1 MATLFS
7 PLAFLARSELGRTL
21 LTFRRELVT
30 VGLFSMVANVLM
42 LAPTLY
48 MLQLYDR
55 VLVSRSELT
64 LLFVSLL
71 TLFLFAVMAFAEWA
85 RTRLLTRTGVRLDM
99 ALGTRVFN
107 ASFEA
112 SLSQS
117 GAATTLAQRA
127 FRDWLEL
134 RQFIA
139 GSGSIAFF
147 DLPWVPVYLAV
158 LFLLHPFLGWV
169 ALAFTVVQAA
179 LAWFGHRNTIAP
191 AEAASKAVQEEGAFL
206 QAKLRNTEAIEPM
219 GMRAGLEQRWAER
232 HANALDAQGRA
243 QAFQHRMTAISK
255 WVRYCQQSFSL
266 AAGALLVVDGQ
277 LTAGAMIAGN
287 VLMTRALTPIDQVVG
302 AWRGF
307 LSARAAY
314 GRLETLLGAHP
325 ERDAALARTAPLG
338 QIDLKGVSAS
348 AAGRVQPILK
358 NIDLP
363 APAGSVTV
371 VLGPSG
377 SGKSTLARVLVGIW
391 PNVTGEVLLDG
402 RPLSGWNRAE
412 LGQYVGYLPQDV
424 ELFDGSIAEN
434 IARLGEVDSDKVIA
448 AARSA
453 GLHEMILRFPKG
465 YDTPI
470 GEAGGL
476 LSGGQRQRVGL
487 ARALYGRPAL
497 VVLDEPNAN
506 LDEVGEQ
513 ALAQAVRELKVRGA
527 TVFLI
532 SHRPNVVSLAD
543 QLVVMADGEIQVRGP
558 RDAVVSYIQQQ
569 QQKQA
574 QQQAALLAQQ
584 QPPQDGGALPAAA

>member
-1 MATLFS
+1 MAL
-7 PLAFLARSELGRTL
+7 PWAFLARSELGRTL
-21 LTFRRELVT
+21 LTFRREFCI

-71 TLFLFAVMAFAEWA
+71 TLFLFSVMAFAEWA
-85 RTRLLTRTGVRLDM
+85 RSRLLTRSSVRLDV

-117 GAATTLAQRA
+117 GSATGLAQRA

-139 GSGSIAFF
+139 GNGSIAFF

-158 LFLLHPFLGWV
+158 LFLLHPLLGWV
-169 ALAFTVVQAA
+169 AVAFTVVQAA
-179 LAWFGHRNTIAP
+179 LAWFGHRKTIAP
-191 AEAASKAVQEEGAFL
+191 VEAANKAMQEEAAFL

-219 GMRAGLEQRWAER
+219 GMRVGLEQRWAER
-232 HANALDAQGRA
+232 HAQALGAQG
-243 QAFQHRMTAISK
+243 QSLAFQHRMTAISK

-277 LTAGAMIAGN
+277 LTAGAMIAAN

-314 GRLETLLGAHP
+314 GRLEALLGLHP
-325 ERDAALARTAPLG
+325 ERDPALARTAPLG
-338 QIDLKGVSAS
+338 EISLKNVVAS

-358 NIDLP
+358 NIELP
-363 APAGSVTV
+363 APAGTTTV

-377 SGKSTLARVLVGIW
+377 SGKSTLARVLIGIW
-391 PNVTGEVLLDG
+391 PHVTGEVLLDG
-402 RPLSGWNRAE
+402 RPLSGWNRHE
-412 LGQYVGYLPQDV
+412 LGQHIGYLPQDV

-487 ARALYGRPAL
+487 ARALYGKPAL

-506 LDEVGEQ
+506 LDDVGEQ

-543 QLVVMADGEIQVRGP
+543 QLVLMSDGEIQVRGP
-558 RDAVVSYIQQQ
+558 RDAVLTYIQQQ
-569 QQKQA
+569 QQKQT
-574 QQQAALLAQQ
+574 QLPT
-584 QPPQDGGALPAAA
+584 QPPA

>member
-1 MATLFS
+1 MAMS
-7 PLAFLARSELGRTL
+7 PSAFLARSELGRTL
-21 LTFRRELVT
+21 RTFRREFAT

-55 VLVSRSELT
+55 VLVSRSEWT

-85 RTRLLTRTGVRLDM
+85 RTRLLTRTSVRLDM

-112 SLSQS
+112 SLSQTGS
-117 GAATTLAQRA
+117 ATLLAQRA

-139 GSGSIAFF
+139 GNGSIAFF

-179 LAWFGHRNTIAP
+179 LAWFGHRKTIAP
-191 AEAASKAVQEEGAFL
+191 AEAANKAMQEEGAFL

-232 HANALDAQGRA
+232 HAATLVAQGGA

-266 AAGALLVVDGQ
+266 AAGALLVLDGQ
-277 LTAGAMIAGN
+277 LTAGAMIAAN

-314 GRLETLLGAHP
+314 GRLEMLLGQHP
-325 ERDAALARTAPLG
+325 ERDAALTRTAPMG
-338 QIDLKGVSAS
+338 AVQLKGVVAS
-348 AAGRVQPILK
+348 AAGRAQPILK

-371 VLGPSG
+371 VLGASG
-377 SGKSTLARVLVGIW
+377 SGKSTLARVLMGIW
-391 PNVTGEVLLDG
+391 PGVTGEVLLDE
-402 RPLSGWNRAE
+402 RPLAGWNRTE
-412 LGQYVGYLPQDV
+412 LGQHVGYLPQDV
-424 ELFDGSIAEN
+424 ELFDGTIAEN

-487 ARALYGRPAL
+487 ARALYGKPAL

-506 LDEVGEQ
+506 LDDVGEQ

-558 RDAVVSYIQQQ
+558 RDAVLTYIQQQ
-569 QQKQA
+569 QQKQQA
-574 QQQAALLAQQ
+574 QPTPPAA
-584 QPPQDGGALPAAA
+584 PDGALPAPV

>member
-1 MATLFS
+1 MAHPFSLFG
-7 PLAFLARSELGRTL
+7 FLARSELGRTL
-21 LTFRRELVT
+21 LTFRHEFVI
-30 VGLFSMVANVLM
+30 VGLFSMVANILM

-71 TLFLFAVMAFAEWA
+71 TLFLFAVMAFAEWV
-85 RTRLLTRTGVRLDM
+85 RTRLLTRTSVRLDM

-112 SLSQS
+112 SLNQAS
-117 GAATTLAQRA
+117 TTAQRA

-179 LAWFGHRNTIAP
+179 LAWFGHRNTVAP
-191 AEAASKAVQEEGAFL
+191 AEAAGKATQEESAFL

-219 GMRAGLEQRWAER
+219 GMRAGLEQRWADR
-232 HANALDAQGRA
+232 HAHALQAQGKA

-266 AAGALLVVDGQ
+266 AAGALLVVDGH

-314 GRLETLLGAHP
+314 GRLEVLLGAHP
-325 ERDAALARTAPLG
+325 ERDTALTRTAPQG
-338 QIDLKGVSAS
+338 EVSLKAVVAS
-348 AAGRVQPILK
+348 AAGRAQPILK

-363 APAGSVTV
+363 APAGTVTV

-391 PNVTGEVLLDG
+391 PGVSGEVLLDG
-402 RPLSGWNRAE
+402 RPLAGWDRTE
-412 LGQYVGYLPQDV
+412 LGQHLGYLPQDI

-487 ARALYGRPAL
+487 ARALYGKPAV

-506 LDEVGEQ
+506 LDDVGEH

-527 TVFLI
+527 TVFLV
-532 SHRPNVVSLAD
+532 SHRSNVVSLAD

-558 RDAVVSYIQQQ
+558 RDAVLHFL
-569 QQKQA
+569 QQKQ
-574 QQQAALLAQQ
+574 QEQAALQGKT
-584 QPPQDGGALPAAA
+584 PPQDDGALPVPA

>member
-1 MATLFS
+1 MAMS
-7 PLAFLARSELGRTL
+7 PSAFLARSELGRTL
-21 LTFRRELVT
+21 RTFRREFAI

-117 GAATTLAQRA
+117 GSATLLAQRA

-134 RQFIA
+134 RQFLA
-139 GSGSIAFF
+139 GTGSIAFF

-179 LAWFGHRNTIAP
+179 LAWFGHRKTIAP
-191 AEAASKAVQEEGAFL
+191 AEAANKAMQEEGAFL

-232 HANALDAQGRA
+232 HAASLVAQGGA

-266 AAGALLVVDGQ
+266 AAGALLVLDGQ
-277 LTAGAMIAGN
+277 LTAGAMIAAN

-314 GRLETLLGAHP
+314 GRLEILLGQHP
-325 ERDAALARTAPLG
+325 ERDAALTRTAPLG
-338 QIDLKGVSAS
+338 AVQLKGVVAS
-348 AAGRVQPILK
+348 AAGRAQPILK

-371 VLGPSG
+371 VLGASG
-377 SGKSTLARVLVGIW
+377 SGKSTLARVLMGIW
-391 PNVTGEVLLDG
+391 PGVTGEVLLDE
-402 RPLSGWNRAE
+402 RPLAGWNRTE
-412 LGQYVGYLPQDV
+412 LGQHVGYLPQDV
-424 ELFDGSIAEN
+424 ELFDGTIAEN

-448 AARSA
+448 AAHSA

-487 ARALYGRPAL
+487 ARALYGKPAL

-506 LDEVGEQ
+506 LDDVGEQ

-558 RDAVVSYIQQQ
+558 RDAVLTYIQQQ
-569 QQKQA
+569 QQKQQA
-574 QQQAALLAQQ
+574 QPTPPAA
-584 QPPQDGGALPAAA
+584 PDGALPAPV

>member
-1 MATLFS
+1 MAL
-7 PLAFLARSELGRTL
+7 PWAFLARSELGRTL
-21 LTFRRELVT
+21 LTFRREFFI

-85 RTRLLTRTGVRLDM
+85 RTRLLTRSGVRLDA

-117 GAATTLAQRA
+117 GSATGLAQRA

-158 LFLLHPFLGWV
+158 LFLLHPLLGWV
-169 ALAFTVVQAA
+169 AVAFTVVQAA
-179 LAWFGHRNTIAP
+179 LAWFGHRKTIAP
-191 AEAASKAVQEEGAFL
+191 VEAANKAVQEEGAFL

-232 HANALDAQGRA
+232 HALALQAQG
-243 QAFQHRMTAISK
+243 QSLAFQHRMTAISK

-277 LTAGAMIAGN
+277 LTAGAMIAAN

-314 GRLETLLGAHP
+314 GRLETLLGLHP
-325 ERDAALARTAPLG
+325 ERDPALARTAPQG
-338 QIDLKGVSAS
+338 EISLKNVVAS

-358 NIDLP
+358 NIELP
-363 APAGSVTV
+363 APAGTVTV

-377 SGKSTLARVLVGIW
+377 SGKSTLARVLMGIW
-391 PNVTGEVLLDG
+391 PQVTGEVLLDG
-402 RPLSGWNRAE
+402 RPLAGWNRHE
-412 LGQYVGYLPQDV
+412 LGQHVGYLPQDV

-487 ARALYGRPAL
+487 ARALYGKPAL

-506 LDEVGEQ
+506 LDDVGEQ
-513 ALAQAVRELKVRGA
+513 ALAQAVRELKVRGT

-543 QLVVMADGEIQVRGP
+543 QLVLMADGEIQVRGP
-558 RDAVVSYIQQQ
+558 RDAVLSYIQQQ
-569 QQKQA
+569 QQKQT
-574 QQQAALLAQQ
+574 Q
-584 QPPQDGGALPAAA
+584 LPAQPTA

>member
-1 MATLFS
+1 MAMS
-7 PLAFLARSELGRTL
+7 PSAFLARSELGRTL
-21 LTFRRELVT
+21 RTFRREFAI

-117 GAATTLAQRA
+117 GSATLLAQRA

-134 RQFIA
+134 RQFLA
-139 GSGSIAFF
+139 GTGSIAFF

-169 ALAFTVVQAA
+169 ALAFTAVQAA
-179 LAWFGHRNTIAP
+179 LAWFGHRKTIAP
-191 AEAASKAVQEEGAFL
+191 AEAANKAMQEEGAFL

-232 HANALDAQGRA
+232 HAATLVAQGDA

-266 AAGALLVVDGQ
+266 AAGALLVLDGQ
-277 LTAGAMIAGN
+277 LTAGAMIAAN

-314 GRLETLLGAHP
+314 GRLEMLLGQHP
-325 ERDAALARTAPLG
+325 ERDAALTRTAPLG
-338 QIDLKGVSAS
+338 AVQLKGVVAS
-348 AAGRVQPILK
+348 AAGRAQPILK

-371 VLGPSG
+371 VLGASG
-377 SGKSTLARVLVGIW
+377 SGKSTLARVLMGIW
-391 PNVTGEVLLDG
+391 PGVTGEVLLDE
-402 RPLSGWNRAE
+402 RPLAGWNRTE
-412 LGQYVGYLPQDV
+412 LGQHVGYLPQDV
-424 ELFDGSIAEN
+424 ELFDGTIAEN

-487 ARALYGRPAL
+487 ARALYGKPAL

-506 LDEVGEQ
+506 LDDVGEQ

-558 RDAVVSYIQQQ
+558 RDAVLTYIQQQ
-569 QQKQA
+569 QQKQQA
-574 QQQAALLAQQ
+574 QPTPPAA
-584 QPPQDGGALPAAA
+584 PDGALPAPV